1 LSGLSIRPACAGDEP
16 AWRALWDGYCEYY
29 EVEVPEAVTAETWR
43 RLLGDGGHECL
54 VAERDG
60 EVVGFA
66 NYLLHPSTWATTDR
80 CYLEDLFVAPA
91 ARGTGTARALIE
103 TLAALA
109 REHGWREVYW
119 HTEGDNSRA
128 RGLYD
133 SFVAADGFVRYVL
146 KP

>member
-1 LSGLSIRPACAGDEP
+1 LSELSIRPARAGDEP
-16 AWRALWDGYCEYY
+16 AWRELWAGYCEYY
-29 EVEVPEAVTAETWR
+29 EVEVPEDVTAQTWR
-43 RLLGDGGHECL
+43 RLLAEGGHECL
-54 VAERDG
+54 VAERAG

-66 NYLLHPSTWATTDR
+66 NYLLHPSTWSTRAR

-91 ARGTGTARALIE
+91 ARGAGAGRALIE
-103 TLAALA
+103 ALRERA

-119 HTEGDNSRA
+119 HTEGENVRA

-133 SFVAADGFVRYVL
+133 SFVEADGFVRYVL